1 MSTEISIVEA
11 KPRPIAV
18 VAVTTVLSKWPREF
32 RHSLDQVYA
41 AVKAGHVR
49 QNGHNVMVYRSRE
62 DGRVDI
68 ECGIETEQKF
78 DPVGEVRYS
87 ETPTG
92 LAVTTQHIGPYEEL
106 GRSHRAAVEW
116 SHANGY
122 RLTTT
127 CWEIYGDWHED
138 LRQLRTDIFYLV
150 RP

>member
-1 MSTEISIVEA
+1 MPVEISMVDA

-49 QNGHNVMVYRSRE
+49 QNGQNVMVYRSRE

-68 ECGIETEQKF
+68 ECGIETEQSF
-78 DPVGEVRYS
+78 DPVGEVRYR
-87 ETPTG
+87 ETPAG
-92 LAVTTQHIGPYEEL
+92 LAVTTAHIGPYSEL
-106 GRSHRAAVEW
+106 GTSHQAVVEW
-116 SHANGY
+116 SRTNGHQ
-122 RLTTT
+122 LTGTR
-127 CWEIYGDWHED
+127 WEIYGDWHED
-138 LRQLRTDIFYLV
+138 PTQLRTDIFYLV